1 METSFVLKVGDEE
14 HRLAL
19 PTRYVMEA
27 ETKLG
32 ESLLS
37 GLDHIDRT
45 AVIAIVLWA
54 AMQKLDHGM
63 TQSKVSDLIDKMII
77 EGCEFD
83 GVAYEDFS
91 AEVRVKLYT
100 RLMVI
105 SGFFTKET
113 AATMMETATTA

>member
-14 HRLAL
+14 HRLTL
-19 PTRYVMEA
+19 PTRYVVEA

-32 ESLLS
+32 DSILS

-45 AVIAIVLWA
+45 TVIAIVLWA

-63 TQSKVSDLIDKMII
+63 TQNKVMDLIDRMNKD
-77 EGCEFD
+77 GCEFD
-83 GVAYEDFS
+83 GVVYEDFS
-91 AEVRVKLYT
+91 VEVRVKLYT

-113 AATMMETATTA
+113 AATMMETTTA